1 MSTLQRQQ
9 HQVSDALRRVL
20 QQMNIAEE
28 VTIALEVPR
37 EKQHGDLSTNVAMQL
52 ARLRNASPRA
62 IAEQIVALLDTQAT
76 GIERIAIAGPGFIN
90 FYMDKSVLY
99 RIVHEVI
106 SRGEHYGKAQL
117 ASPPRYLVEFVSANP
132 TGSLHLGHAR
142 GAAMGDA
149 LCRLLAYAGYDVTR
163 EYYINDAGNQVA
175 NLVTS
180 LEVRYRQALGLDAT
194 LPEDGY
200 HGEDLV
206 AYGNALAQQYGAT
219 WLEQATET
227 RETFFRTYALECQ
240 LKKIRIDL
248 ADFRVLFERW
258 TSETSLYEE
267 GGVATALAQLR
278 SSAHVYEHE
287 GALWLRTTTFGD
299 DKDRVLIKN
308 DGTYTYLLPD
318 IAYHLNKYRRG
329 YTRMINIW
337 GADHHGYVARVKAA
351 LQALGEDASKL
362 TVLIVQMVSL
372 YQGGEKVK
380 MSKRTGKAITLADLL
395 QEVGVDAARYFFAM
409 RSTDSH
415 LDFDMDLAIS
425 TSSDNPVYYVQY
437 AHARMCSIFRQAD
450 ARWAQ
455 LPAWDTVDL
464 SLLQRDEEFE
474 LLRMMGEFPA
484 LVQEAAAQLAPHR
497 IIRYAYELAT
507 VFHRYYK
514 AERVLTDDEP
524 HTWAKLALYAALRH
538 TFRNVL
544 DLVGVEAPEVM

>member
-1 MSTLQRQQ
+1 MSTLQQQ
-9 HQVSDALRRVL
+9 QQQVSDALRRVL
-20 QQMNIAEE
+20 QQMNMAEE

-106 SRGEHYGKAQL
+106 SRGEHYGKGQL

-142 GAAMGDA
+142 GAAVGDA

-180 LEVRYRQALGLDAT
+180 LEARYRQALGQDVA

-219 WLEQATET
+219 WLAQTPES

-240 LKKIRIDL
+240 LNKIRRDL
-248 ADFRVLFERW
+248 AEFRVLFERW

-267 GGVATALAQLR
+267 GGVAAALAQLR

-329 YTRMINIW
+329 YARMINIW

-437 AHARMCSIFRQAD
+437 AHARICSIFRQAD

-455 LPAWDTVDL
+455 LPAWDTVEL

-484 LVQEAAAQLAPHR
+484 LIQEAAAQLAPHR
-497 IIRYAYELAT
+497 IIRYAYELAM